1 MTGISVRLGSVAAHI
16 LPPLVA
22 AVLPVALLLSATAD
36 AAPRASVLGAGVEE
50 RTFSTYLGGQEWD
63 EATGVATDRVGHILV
78 SGFTLS
84 TDYPVV
90 GPTARGHAGI
100 TDAFVTQV
108 SSDGSRIRWSTHLGG
123 ADLDTA
129 NALTTDRAGNVYV
142 TGRTGSRDFP
152 VKRALQRRLAGKAC
166 TGEPCH
172 DAFLAKLSPDGVVR
186 WATYFGGTG
195 NEEPFGIAVDPQG
208 AVYIAGATDSRDLPV
223 TNAVQRTFQSSCAG
237 ELPCPYDAF
246 VTKLAPNGGR
256 VLYSTYLGGKAG
268 DVARALVVD
277 PQGRAYVAGSTGSP
291 DFPTQGAVQ
300 GGTRGK
306 HCGPPPGEPCRQ
318 AFVTK
323 LNPAG
328 DRIAY
333 STYLGGQDHDDA
345 YGIAIDAQNRAHVTG
360 TTASN
365 DFPTR
370 NAAQSALNAGA
381 CTSTEPQEVCGDAFV
396 TKLTRSGDRLAYSTY
411 LGGQAEDQGLTI
423 DTTDAGSAVIG
434 GRTDSV
440 DFPTT
445 ATAAQ
450 HTFGGVIDGFAT
462 ELARDGRLRAS
473 TFLGGTDADRVTGI
487 TAARGAN
494 THVVGRTLSH
504 DLPVVG
510 PLQPALKDDDYDAFA
525 ATLR

>member
-1 MTGISVRLGSVAAHI
+1 MTGLSVRLGSVVVRI

-22 AVLPVALLLSATAD
+22 AGLSVALLSIATAD
-36 AAPRASVLGAGVEE
+36 ATPRASVLRAGVEE
-50 RTFSTYLGGQEWD
+50 LAFSTYIGGQEWD
-63 EATGVATDRVGHILV
+63 EATGVATDRAGNLLV

-90 GPTARGHAGI
+90 GPTARDQAGI

-108 SSDGSRIRWSTHLGG
+108 SPDGSRIRWSTHLGG

-172 DAFLAKLSPDGVVR
+172 DAFVAKLSPDGVVR

-195 NEEPFGIAVDPQG
+195 NEEPFGIGVDPQG
-208 AVYIAGATDSRDLPV
+208 GVYIAGATDSRDLPV
-223 TNAVQRTFQSSCAG
+223 TNALQRAFQSSCEG

-256 VLYSTYLGGKAG
+256 VLYSTYLGGKAA

-291 DFPTQGAVQ
+291 DFPTKGAVQ
-300 GGTRGK
+300 GGMRGE

-323 LNPAG
+323 LSPAG
-328 DRIAY
+328 NRIAY
-333 STYLGGQDHDDA
+333 STYLGGRDHDDA
-345 YGIAIDAQNRAHVTG
+345 YGIALDAKNRAHVTG

-365 DFPTR
+365 DFPTH
-370 NAAQSALNAGA
+370 NAAQSALDASA
-381 CTSTEPQEVCGDAFV
+381 CTSTDPQEVCGDAFV
-396 TKLTRSGDRLAYSTY
+396 TKLTRGGDRLAYSTY

-445 ATAAQ
+445 ATAVQ
-450 HTFGGVIDGFAT
+450 HTFGGVIDGFAA

-494 THVVGRTLSH
+494 THVVGRTLST
-504 DLPVVG
+504 DLPVVR
-510 PLQPALKDDDYDAFA
+510 PLQPALNDDDYDAFA